1 MQRKKQALVISL
13 GWYTVTGE
21 FSGHISLFRALN
33 SNVCF
38 GRNPCQKNNVKLALV
53 VKTSDS
59 AIQQINYYCP
69 EHKYIEDEGLH
80 TVT

>member
-13 GWYTVTGE
+13 GYYTVTGQI
-21 FSGHISLFRALN
+21 SGHISLFRALN

-53 VKTSDS
+53 VQTSDS
-59 AIQQINYYCP
+59 AIQQINYCP
-69 EHKYIEDEGLH
+69 GPSCSNAG
-80 TVT
+80 

>member
-1 MQRKKQALVISL
+1 MQRKKTGTSNISWLVHCD
-13 GWYTVTGE
+13 WC
-21 FSGHISLFRALN
+21 GHISLFRALN

-69 EHKYIEDEGLH
+69 EHKY
-80 TVT
+80 

>member
-1 MQRKKQALVISL
+1 MYLTLNKLSYLILVAI
-13 GWYTVTGE
+13 
-21 FSGHISLFRALN
+21 FSLFRALN

-38 GRNPCQKNNVKLALV
+38 GRNPCQKNNIKLALF

-69 EHKYIEDEGLH
+69 EHKY
-80 TVT
+80 